1 MSEKIYIERES
12 KVRLWFEMWL
22 QKENK
27 GIENIFSESVIY
39 IESWGPQYNNLSEIT
54 YWFNEWNQ
62 RGTVKNGIY

>member
-27 GIENIFSESVIY
+27 GIENIFSE
-39 IESWGPQYNNLSEIT
+39 
-54 YWFNEWNQ
+54 
-62 RGTVKNGIY
+62 